1 MSELDINF
9 LLKAVDNENHAH
21 LLNLTN
27 KIIHKQKNDILQKLQ
42 LKRDLL
48 KSFHKKLKNYRFV
61 SELHEVQYG
70 AYIRWINLKKQND
83 IKLTNGGIICDICVN
98 DNGLWI
104 KCKNNMNRFF
114 QLNFEECIVFQKIND
129 QERILLSVLDFLDKD
144 DNESNDSSDSD
155 DAEYSDNSNSD
166 SDSDNE

>member
-9 LLKAVDNENHAH
+9 LLKAVDNENNEH

-144 DNESNDSSDSD
+144 DNDSNNSSDSD

-166 SDSDNE
+166 NDNE